1 MGHPQLPRGLCGTV
15 QKTIL
20 RHRSHKPVARAAEGV
35 LRPRPVSRGARV
47 DDLPTKISEPSS
59 LLKKTILV
67 VDDVPEVCELVAAI
81 LSDLGYEVVCA
92 SDGERALQI
101 LAAGLRCD
109 LLFTDIMM
117 PGLHG
122 FELARRS
129 KALRPTLRII
139 YFTGYA
145 PMLPDDA
152 GETFGPIL
160 KKPFRAQ
167 ELRAVVRTEMG
178 D

>member
-1 MGHPQLPRGLCGTV
+1 MH
-15 QKTIL
+15 
-20 RHRSHKPVARAAEGV
+20 
-35 LRPRPVSRGARV
+35 
-47 DDLPTKISEPSS
+47 DLPASNDAASS
-59 LLKKTILV
+59 HLKTILV
-67 VDDVPEVCELVAAI
+67 VDDIPEVCDLVAAI
-81 LSDLGYEVVCA
+81 LSGLGYEVVCA
-92 SDGERALQI
+92 GDAERALQI
-101 LAAGLRCD
+101 LAAGHKCD

-117 PGLHG
+117 PGIHG
-122 FELARRS
+122 FELARRA

-139 YFTGYA
+139 YLTGYA

-167 ELRAVVRTEMG
+167 ELQAVVRQEMG